1 MLNDGTPLV
10 LTSLAPEQPHS
21 NKFEASHEFSIQRFS
36 NRGLVAD
43 LLRIPRSK
51 FDLVRQDHAESV

>member
-1 MLNDGTPLV
+1 MLSDGTRLV
-10 LTSLAPEQPHS
+10 LTSLALERPHS

-43 LLRIPRSK
+43 LL
-51 FDLVRQDHAESV
+51 